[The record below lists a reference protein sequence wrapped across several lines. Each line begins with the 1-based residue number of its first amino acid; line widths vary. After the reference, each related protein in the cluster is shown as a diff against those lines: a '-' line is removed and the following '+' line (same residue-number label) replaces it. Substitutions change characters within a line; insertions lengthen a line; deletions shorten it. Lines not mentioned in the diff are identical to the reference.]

1 MHITLL
7 RQTGEK
13 NVWFR
18 LCRGFLNDLR
28 KQLLI
33 WRSLEPE
40 EKLQFELRLRERLA
54 NTPATEATL

>member
-1 MHITLL
+1 MRITLI
-7 RQTGEK
+7 RQAGEK

-33 WRSLEPE
+33 WRSLDQAD
-40 EKLQFELRLRERLA
+40 KLYFEQRLRQKMAVTTTMEV
-54 NTPATEATL
+54 TP

>member
-1 MHITLL
+1 VEINSCPSPIIPDFWMRITLIP
-7 RQTGEK
+7 QAGEK

-33 WRSLEPE
+33 WRSLAP
-40 EKLQFELRLRERLA
+40 R
-54 NTPATEATL
+54 